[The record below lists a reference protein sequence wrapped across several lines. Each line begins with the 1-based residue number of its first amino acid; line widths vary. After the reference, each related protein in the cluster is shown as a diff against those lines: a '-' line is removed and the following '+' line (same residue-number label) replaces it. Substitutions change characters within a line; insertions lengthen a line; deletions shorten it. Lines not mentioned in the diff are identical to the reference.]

1 MNKRRPDT
9 LADTERQRGME
20 AFELLWTRSIPYLE
34 MTVRMY
40 RHATGLEVVCI
51 ERPDVENVFV
61 AGFRTE
67 NCDNTGVQH
76 ILEHVVLG
84 GSRNYRVK
92 SPCEEMGR
100 GSLATYINAET
111 YLNRTLFP
119 YASLNAKEFLNGVG
133 VYLDA
138 VFNPLLLKESFMQ
151 EGWRYELSE
160 DSHGEGGLATTGIVL
175 NERRAQMNDISDIAL
190 SAAYSGLLP
199 GHPLSFDSG
208 GTPGVIETL
217 DYESFLAYYRAH
229 YGLAQARLLFYGD
242 IPTKTKLDFVG
253 EYLERNCTDR
263 LEKSAEN
270 RAECVALPRVKKWRR
285 PRVKELPI
293 AVEADDVSEE
303 HCSWTL
309 NWHLGKLEGAS
320 EFLGME
326 LLTILLLEDD
336 SSPLRRALQESGLC
350 EDLIDCSDFEAE
362 YAECLFIVG
371 VVNCAATSF
380 EALKA
385 ICTSCLEECVEE
397 GFEESQVKAAFNQL
411 RLRCQEQPNGYC
423 LMVSRQVMR
432 NWLEGQD
439 PLAML
444 DYRAA
449 LEELERAM
457 RCNPRF
463 IVELL
468 KRKIVEN
475 AHRLEIRFIADAGLA
490 ERRQMAE
497 ERRLNAIW
505 RRMTDD
511 QKGELRR
518 AQKAFDDYQAQAD
531 SREALSSFP
540 RLKRS
545 QLPRE
550 PFNPRAERIV
560 TPSGMVVLRGDGFN
574 GGINYAKLAFD
585 AGMFS
590 REELRLLPVFADLL
604 DGLGVSGQSYGEFER
619 GLALAGAELDVDVLM
634 EVPEAK
640 RKLPEAVLTVKLS
653 GLDVG
658 WDQALDCLERR
669 LKETVFTEGGH
680 IREILR
686 QCASQAKMK
695 LNSDDDAVEVA
706 LGRSAVGMS
715 VRETRYDAW
724 YGIGGMK
731 MLGEVLRHLR
741 SGDGYLEDIMKGMM
755 AKLRGESPCIVS
767 FSGASDGFERLMARM
782 DGCGKVCRWR
792 PLAWDAPMPPRVS
805 GRLEGISNGKTEFC
819 CARTFRACGYDDPL
833 WAPLNVYSELLGEGF
848 LQDEIRMAG
857 GAYGG
862 TCGYYP
868 GSRLFQMVSY
878 RDPNPKKTME
888 VFGRAAG
895 RVEKWN
901 EAQLTGAIVACIR
914 GDVPLHAS
922 ENCHVALVRELIGLS
937 DEERRHR
944 REQLLSVRLPQV
956 KQAAEALRAAA
967 VAGWNDCVI
976 GERRRILA
984 LGGELVSL
992 R

>member
-1 MNKRRPDT
+1 MNRRQSED
-9 LADTERQRGME
+9 ASHGAA
-20 AFELLWTRSIPYLE
+20 AFEALWSRAIPYLG

-40 RHATGLEVVCI
+40 RHGTGLEVISI
-51 ERPDVENVFV
+51 ECPDVENAFV

-67 NCDNTGVQH
+67 NCGNTGVQH

-84 GSRNYRVK
+84 GSRNYKVK

-119 YASLNAKEFLNGVG
+119 YASINAKEFMNGVG

-160 DSHGEGGLATTGIVL
+160 DSRGEGVLATTGIVL
-175 NERRAQMNDISDIAL
+175 NERRAQMNDITDIAL
-190 SAAYSGLLP
+190 SAAYSGLLR

-217 DYESFLAYYRAH
+217 DYESFLSYYHAH

-242 IPTKTKLDFVG
+242 IPTKRKLEFVAD
-253 EYLERNCTDR
+253 YLERNCGDR
-263 LEKSAEN
+263 LEKGGAS
-270 RAECVALPRVKKWRR
+270 RAGRAASPTVRKWRR
-285 PRVKELPI
+285 PRVMELPI
-293 AVEADDVSEE
+293 AVEADVGLEE
-303 HCSWTL
+303 SCSWTL

-371 VVNCAATSF
+371 VVNCTATSF
-380 EALKA
+380 DALKDV
-385 ICTSCLEECVEE
+385 CLSCLEKCVEE
-397 GFEESQVKAAFNQL
+397 GFDANQVKAAFNQL

-444 DYRAA
+444 DFRAA
-449 LEELERAM
+449 LAELEQTLER
-457 RCNPRF
+457 NPRYV
-463 IVELL
+463 VELL
-468 KRKIVEN
+468 KRLLVDN
-475 AHRLEIRFIADAGLA
+475 MHRLEIRFLADAGLA
-490 ERRQMAE
+490 ERRQAE
-497 ERRLNAIW
+497 EKARLSDVW
-505 RRMTDD
+505 RRMTDGE
-511 QKGELRR
+511 KEELRR
-518 AQKAFDDYQAQAD
+518 MQHAFDVYQSQAD
-531 SREALSSFP
+531 SRDALSSFP
-540 RLKRS
+540 RLKRG

-550 PFNPRAERIV
+550 PFNPQAERVV
-560 TPSGMVVLRGDGFN
+560 TPSGMVVLRGDCFK
-574 GGINYAKLAFD
+574 GGINYVKLAFD

-590 REELRLLPVFADLL
+590 CEELKLLPVFADLM
-604 DGLGVSGQSYGEFER
+604 DGVGVSGQPYGDFER
-619 GLALAGAELDVDVLM
+619 SLALAGAELDVDVLM
-634 EVPEAK
+634 EVPEGK
-640 RKLPEAVLTVKLS
+640 RELPGAVLTVKLS
-653 GLDVG
+653 GLEDG
-658 WDQALDCLERR
+658 WENALDCLERR
-669 LKETVFTEGGH
+669 LQETVFTETGH

-686 QCASQAKMK
+686 QCLSQAQMK
-695 LNSDDDAVEVA
+695 LNSDDDAVDVA
-706 LGRSAVGMS
+706 LGRSAVGLS

-724 YGIGGMK
+724 YGIGGIR
-731 MLGEVLRHLR
+731 MLGDVLRHLR
-741 SGDGYLEDIMKGMM
+741 SGDGYLEATMKSMM

-767 FSGASDGFERLMARM
+767 YAGVPDGFERLMARLN
-782 DGCGKVCRWR
+782 GGAAVRGWR
-792 PLAWDAPMPPRVS
+792 PMAWEAPMPARER

-862 TCGYYP
+862 TCGFYP

-878 RDPNPKKTME
+878 RDPSPQKTLD
-888 VFGRAAG
+888 VFGRAVG
-895 RVEKWN
+895 RVERWN

-937 DEERRHR
+937 DDDRRKR
-944 REQLLSVRLPQV
+944 REQLLAVRLPQV
-956 KQAAEALRAAA
+956 RQAAEALQAAA
-967 VAGWNDCVI
+967 AAGWNDCVI

-984 LGGELVSL
+984 LGGELVPM
-992 R
+992 RQA